1 MPGGRLLGAET
12 QRNIICRISGLKSG
26 SSRGE
31 IQLAVACESVYKYIL
46 LVWEAKRL
54 SAKWSRTG
62 GGRLREVVAMRVL
75 TVFEIPI
82 NEQK

>member
-12 QRNIICRISGLKSG
+12 QRNIMCRISSLKSG
-26 SSRGE
+26 SRGE
-31 IQLAVACESVYKYIL
+31 IQLVVACESVYMYIL
-46 LVWEAKRL
+46 LDWEAKRF
-54 SAKWSRTG
+54 SAKWSLTG

>member
-12 QRNIICRISGLKSG
+12 QRDIICRISGLKSG
-26 SSRGE
+26 RSRGE
-31 IQLAVACESVYKYIL
+31 IQLVVACESVYMYIL
-46 LVWEAKRL
+46 LDWEAKRL
-54 SAKWSRTG
+54 SAKWSLTG

-75 TVFEIPI
+75 TVFGIPT

>member
-12 QRNIICRISGLKSG
+12 QRNIMCRISSLKSD
-26 SSRGE
+26 SRGE
-31 IQLAVACESVYKYIL
+31 IQLVVACESVYMYIL
-46 LVWEAKRL
+46 LDWEAKRL
-54 SAKWSRTG
+54 SAKWSLTG